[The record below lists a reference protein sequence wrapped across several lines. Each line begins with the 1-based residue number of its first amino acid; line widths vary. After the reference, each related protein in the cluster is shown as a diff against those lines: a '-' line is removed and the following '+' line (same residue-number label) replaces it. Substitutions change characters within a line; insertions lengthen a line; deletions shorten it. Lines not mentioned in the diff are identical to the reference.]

1 MEDNIKI
8 LKSSTTEKINQYQL
22 GRKATKVFLGEREIN
37 FQIFINFKET
47 VKRKKTLS
55 DLMGN
60 IFYHFRMKIIPGI
73 YLQMYVCSKYVEDL
87 QIDRTSQRIY
97 FLPSS

>member
-47 VKRKKTLS
+47 VKRKKKL
-55 DLMGN
+55 
-60 IFYHFRMKIIPGI
+60 
-73 YLQMYVCSKYVEDL
+73 
-87 QIDRTSQRIY
+87 
-97 FLPSS
+97 